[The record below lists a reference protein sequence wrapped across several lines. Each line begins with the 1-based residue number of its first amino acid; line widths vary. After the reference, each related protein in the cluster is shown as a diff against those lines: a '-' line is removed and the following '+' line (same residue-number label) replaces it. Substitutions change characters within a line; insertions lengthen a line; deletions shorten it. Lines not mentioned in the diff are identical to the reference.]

1 MTTQQPVWVCL
12 KCGQRYRQ
20 SPMPEFVTFHMGD
33 CGCCWESV
41 PVTWAADFGYLR
53 PEWADHR
60 KTKESA

>member
-1 MTTQQPVWVCL
+1 
-12 KCGQRYRQ
+12 
-20 SPMPEFVTFHMGD
+20 MPEFVTFHMGD